1 VAKKIAWTARAK
13 ADLRAIDPQTAMQIL
28 HRLARF
34 LETDEG
40 DIKHLRDV
48 EPPECRLRVGSY
60 RIRFHDH
67 GDTIEILT
75 VKHRSE
81 AYR

>member
-1 VAKKIAWTARAK
+1 VAQKIAWT
-13 ADLRAIDPQTAMQIL
+13 
-28 HRLARF
+28 
-34 LETDEG
+34 E
-40 DIKHLRDV
+40 
-48 EPPECRLRVGSY
+48 RVGSY

-81 AYR
+81 ANR

>member
-1 VAKKIAWTARAK
+1 MAKKIAWTG
-13 ADLRAIDPQTAMQIL
+13 
-28 HRLARF
+28 LARF
-34 LETDEG
+34 VQTDEG
-40 DIKHLRDV
+40 AVKRFQGI
-48 EPPECRLRVGSY
+48 EPPELRLRVY

-67 GDTIEILT
+67 GDTIEILA